1 MNDQY
6 NKTMKFDS
14 TNVQKIRDEVDL
26 AYSEKVNDV
35 TKTMGRYEIATKA
48 VEAKLNQLVGES
60 GALELFGK
68 YIGTINDVLL
78 RAAESLRGFIENP
91 RSFLGPAIQED
102 RRIAEQER
110 AARSIPQLDPLT
122 GQPMPAAPTVG
133 SNGNPDTQPELR
145 PLSDPNVD
153 HYARGGITDYP
164 ASGRLA
170 MLHGRE
176 AVIPLPSGLR
186 AEDLGDMFK
195 TMQEKLDPQDRARLQ
210 ESLMKTN
217 LTEMERSVL
226 DSKMAQLS
234 SDSMMER
241 LTAEMVKM
249 NEGMERM
256 ISEARNISA
265 YTERTARGVA

>member
-1 MNDQY
+1 
-6 NKTMKFDS
+6 
-14 TNVQKIRDEVDL
+14 
-26 AYSEKVNDV
+26 
-35 TKTMGRYEIATKA
+35 
-48 VEAKLNQLVGES
+48 
-60 GALELFGK
+60 
-68 YIGTINDVLL
+68 
-78 RAAESLRGFIENP
+78 
-91 RSFLGPAIQED
+91 
-102 RRIAEQER
+102 
-110 AARSIPQLDPLT
+110 
-122 GQPMPAAPTVG
+122 MPAAPTVG
-133 SNGNPDTQPELR
+133 SNGNPVVVTDPGLLEALRNIQPGTAHIPGL
-145 PLSDPNVD
+145 
-153 HYARGGITDYP
+153 
-164 ASGRLA
+164 ASGGLVDFPRDGGLA
-170 MLHGRE
+170 MLHGQE

-217 LTEMERSVL
+217 LTEIERSVL